1 MTKTLT
7 KIDLPPLTL
16 DEERLTAAIGGAEH
30 LHESDVGA
38 FLLFVRS
45 RREVTDTTA
54 KEHYPDWPG
63 GEESEH
69 EGQDQL

>member
-7 KIDLPPLTL
+7 RIDLPPLTL

-45 RREVTDTTA
+45 RREVIDTVA
-54 KEHYPDWPG
+54 KKHYPDWPG
-63 GEESEH
+63 EEESKH
-69 EGQDQL
+69 ESQDQL